1 MHNSILRDNLKIIE
15 DNIDTT
21 CKEHDILP
29 EMVTLIAVS
38 KTQPV
43 AFINE
48 VYNAGIR
55 DFGENKVQEL
65 IDKFP
70 QMPDDIRW
78 HLIGHLQTNKVKYII
93 DKVFLIH
100 SVDSIKLAQEIS
112 KEATKRNISVSILI
126 QVNVSH
132 EETKYGISELLAI
145 DLIKEVSTF
154 PGIHI
159 RGLMTIAP
167 YTENPEENR
176 LYFRKLKQLSVDII
190 SKSIDNVSMDCLS
203 MGMSGDYKVAIEEG
217 STYVRVGTSIF
228 GERIY
233 VTA

>member
-1 MHNSILRDNLKIIE
+1 MHNSILRDNLKIIK

-29 EMVTLIAVS
+29 ETVTLIAVS

>member
-1 MHNSILRDNLKIIE
+1 LILDKDLSSIQEARDMVRKAKLAYDSFAGASAEEIDKILRA
-15 DNIDTT
+15 
-21 CKEHDILP
+21 
-29 EMVTLIAVS
+29 MVQTIVENAEYLARMAV
-38 KTQPV
+38 
-43 AFINE
+43 
-48 VYNAGIR
+48 
-55 DFGENKVQEL
+55 
-65 IDKFP
+65 
-70 QMPDDIRW
+70 
-78 HLIGHLQTNKVKYII
+78 
-93 DKVFLIH
+93 
-100 SVDSIKLAQEIS
+100 
-112 KEATKRNISVSILI
+112 
-126 QVNVSH
+126 